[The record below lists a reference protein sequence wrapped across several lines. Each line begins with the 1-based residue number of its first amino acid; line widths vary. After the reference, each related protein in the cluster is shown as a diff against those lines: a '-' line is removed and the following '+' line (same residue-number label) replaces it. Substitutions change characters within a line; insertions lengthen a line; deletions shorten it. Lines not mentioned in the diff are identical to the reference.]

1 VERSRGTIAI
11 WVVAAGLAL
20 LAGTRLLGGGGDPP
34 PPPVRVDEP
43 SAVQSGRRGGGGGVF
58 VHVAGAVRR
67 PGLYRVPASSRV
79 AAAVRQAGGFERGA
93 DTTAVNLA
101 AEVEDGQQVVVPR
114 TAATASP
121 GAPNAPLNLAT
132 ATADQ
137 LDEID
142 GIGPTL
148 AERIIEHRDAAGGLA
163 SVEDLR
169 EVEGI
174 GEKRLE
180 TLREAL
186 GQ

>member
-1 VERSRGTIAI
+1 MERSRGTVVI
-11 WVVAAGLAL
+11 WALAAGLAL
-20 LAGTRLLGGGGDPP
+20 LAAMRLLDGGGDPP
-34 PPPVRVDEP
+34 PPPVRVDES
-43 SAVQSGRRGGGGGVF
+43 SAPPTSRRERGGLF

-79 AAAVRQAGGFERGA
+79 AAAVRLAGGFARGA

-101 AEVEDGQQVVVPR
+101 AELEDGQQVVVPR
-114 TAATASP
+114 VRAAAAP
-121 GAPNAPLNLAT
+121 GDPNATLNLAT

-163 SVEDLR
+163 SVDDLR

-174 GEKRLE
+174 GEKRFE
-180 TLREAL
+180 TLRETL
-186 GQ
+186 GP